1 MRSKITLNYC
11 FAFMDIFLRKQKSAF
26 LKILVSVAVFFIFIF
41 ILNFFQ
47 SSIKNFFYYVSSPA
61 QKVLWHAGNS
71 TAGFLIPF
79 LNSKNLEKEN
89 AELKTENQKLLSQ
102 ISFLQNLRTENQA
115 LRDVISRE
123 APKDMTLLLADVSG
137 LDSEQDF
144 ILINKGS
151 DDGVKKDMP
160 VISQQKVLFGKVFE
174 VFKNFSRVIL
184 ISDKNNVIDIKVRP
198 AGLEAQPVYG
208 ALKGSGRL
216 SGYLDLI
223 PLNSEIKENDVLVTS
238 ALDGVYPKDLLVAK
252 IAKINENDLK
262 PFLTAVVELF
272 FDIKNLDKLFV
283 VMDYKQEK

>member
-1 MRSKITLNYC
+1 MNYR

-198 AGLEAQPVYG
+198 AGLEAQPIYG
-208 ALKGSGRL
+208 ALKGSGKL

>member
-1 MRSKITLNYC
+1 MNYC

>member
-1 MRSKITLNYC
+1 
-11 FAFMDIFLRKQKSAF
+11 MDIFLRKQKSAF